1 MKKKLMMVAVLLGA
15 LTLGA
20 CVDDNESQS
29 VTDVRNAKAEQLKS
43 IAAMNNA
50 EAQAKVTLANAD
62 AALKTAEAAQ
72 KQALADKA
80 AAEAKIAELQAKMA
94 EASYDANLA
103 AQLVQAEA
111 AKKAAEYQLALS
123 QGNIDKLVVTLKT
136 DLAVLQNELL
146 QAQLDLKDKEGV
158 VADAQLKEMQALA
171 NRYATVLS
179 VYATK
184 SQAAINKK
192 AEITAYEAD
201 LKDWE
206 VLKASDISAKEFLI
220 SMSEKQIAALKE
232 YSNYAE
238 NVNELK
244 LKLEDANS
252 TLMVAKDKYAAL
264 NDVYN
269 GIEIDALK
277 KAKNVPALKTAV
289 EENLLYQMIQGYNT
303 YIQGVSFL
311 NYVPGTADWKGD
323 VIEKGDFEYHITA
336 NDFLTVELK
345 YKDARELKLKVDARI
360 AVIDVK
366 GQKEAISKANE
377 GLQAVYDA
385 AVKAT
390 ATAKAAYDAA
400 PADAAKKTAYE
411 TALGN
416 EKSAESTLNTAK
428 DYLTD
433 SEDAV
438 AELNAAYTLVTD
450 TKKGDELMVAVNA
463 YGEAI
468 TAVYAEK
475 SGAFFAKEEASA
487 VKDNAQIAY
496 NTINA
501 MIYGRNTGSSQ
512 YYTISLW
519 DLYIGNITVPILGNN
534 VNNSYHWSDTGYDYN
549 VLVNTFIEF
558 YAYTPSDSNIMGSAT
573 IDAEIKRLE
582 KAIEDAQ
589 GAIEDLKN
597 TTDQEQLIEI
607 TKAEADGLQAQADAL
622 QVKVAALK
630 VRLDA
635 AMAAVTPAE

>member
-1 MKKKLMMVAVLLGA
+1 MKKRLMMVAVLLGA

-62 AALKTAEAAQ
+62 AALKAAEAAQ
-72 KQALADKA
+72 KKALADKA

-94 EASYDANLA
+94 EASYDAELA
-103 AQLVQAEA
+103 AQLAKAEA
-111 AKKAAEYQLALS
+111 AKKEAEYQLAVS
-123 QGNIDKLVVTLKT
+123 QANIDRLVVTLKT
-136 DLAVLQNELL
+136 DLAVLQNQLL

-158 VADAQLKEMQALA
+158 VADAQLKEMKDLA

-179 VYATK
+179 AYALK
-184 SQAAINKK
+184 SQDAINKR
-192 AEITAYEAD
+192 ADITAYEAE

-206 VLKASDISAKEFLI
+206 VLKASDISAKKFSI
-220 SMSEKQIAALKE
+220 SIFEKQIAALKE

-244 LKLEDANS
+244 LKLEDAKS
-252 TLMVAKDKYAAL
+252 TLNVAKDKYVALSSAFTGIDIAAL
-264 NDVYN
+264 KNT
-269 GIEIDALK
+269 
-277 KAKNVPALKTAV
+277 KNVPALKTAV
-289 EENLLYQMIQGYNT
+289 EENLLYLMLRGSNT
-303 YIQGVSFL
+303 YIQGVYFG
-311 NYVPGTADWKGD
+311 NNVPGTAYWSGD
-323 VIEKGDFEYHITA
+323 VIEKGDFEYSITA

-366 GQKEAISKANE
+366 GQKDAIGKANV

-411 TALGN
+411 TALGT
-416 EKSAESTLNTAK
+416 EKRAESALNNAK
-428 DYLTD
+428 DNLAD

-463 YGEAI
+463 YGKAI
-468 TAVYAEK
+468 TAVYTEV
-475 SGAFFAKEEASA
+475 SGAYFAKMEAGA
-487 VKDNAQIAY
+487 VKDDAQIAF
-496 NTINA
+496 NTMSA
-501 MIYGRNTGSSQ
+501 MVYGRNTGSH
-512 YYTISLW
+512 YTINLW
-519 DLYIGNITVPILGNN
+519 DLYTGNITVPILGDN
-534 VNNSYHWSDTGYDYN
+534 VDWLWSNAGADYN
-549 VLVNTFIEF
+549 VLVNTYIQF
-558 YAYTPSDSNIMGSAT
+558 YASADSDIMGSAT
-573 IDAEIKRLE
+573 IDSEIKRLE

-589 GAIEDLKN
+589 VAIEELKN
-597 TTDQEQLIEI
+597 TTDQEQLIVR

-622 QVKVAALK
+622 QVKVTALK

-635 AMAAVTPAE
+635 AIAAATPAE